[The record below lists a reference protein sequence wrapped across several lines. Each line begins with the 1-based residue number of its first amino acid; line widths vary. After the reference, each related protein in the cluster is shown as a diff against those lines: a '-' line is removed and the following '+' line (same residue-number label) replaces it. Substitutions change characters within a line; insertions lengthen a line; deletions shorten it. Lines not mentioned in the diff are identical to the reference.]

1 MAGEAAHE
9 GEAQT
14 CAHTKPTWRLKHKAE
29 SFSQQ
34 RSLGSQAERR
44 RARLGRQGTEEQSGF
59 TGLVNED
66 ARAWVHGCVNVK
78 KRCAHAHAGIKT
90 IGGGRN
96 GGGDT
101 VTGTRTERGMSG

>member
-14 CAHTKPTWRLKHKAE
+14 CAHTKPTWRLQHRAE

-44 RARLGRQGTEEQSGF
+44 RARLGRRGTEEQSGF
-59 TGLVNED
+59 TGLVNAD

-78 KRCAHAHAGIKT
+78 KGVRMRMPASRPLAAVET
-90 IGGGRN
+90 AAA
-96 GGGDT
+96 T
-101 VTGTRTERGMSG
+101 Q